1 MKMGINQIQIAKFI
15 GVNISTISREFRRLI
30 EFLNVKME
38 DVEVGARAAVY
49 DGVGVGEDEDEDE
62 VGIVVVDIRIGVGVG
77 VRSIYS
83 GLSGNRTR
91 VAQSALMNVA

>member
-1 MKMGINQIQIAKFI
+1 MGINQIQIAKFI

-49 DGVGVGEDEDEDE
+49 DGVGVGEDEDE

>member
-49 DGVGVGEDEDEDE
+49 DGVGVGEDEDE
-62 VGIVVVDIRIGVGVG
+62 VGVVVVDIRIGVGVG

>member
-1 MKMGINQIQIAKFI
+1 
-15 GVNISTISREFRRLI
+15 LI

-62 VGIVVVDIRIGVGVG
+62 VGVVVDIRIGVGVG

>member
-49 DGVGVGEDEDEDE
+49 DGVGVGEDEDE
-62 VGIVVVDIRIGVGVG
+62 VGVVVVDIRIGVGVS

>member
-1 MKMGINQIQIAKFI
+1 MGINQIQIAKFI

-49 DGVGVGEDEDEDE
+49 DGVGVGEDEDE
-62 VGIVVVDIRIGVGVG
+62 VGVVVVDIRIGVGVG

>member
-49 DGVGVGEDEDEDE
+49 DGVGVGEDEDE
-62 VGIVVVDIRIGVGVG
+62 VGVVVVDIRIGVGVS

-83 GLSGNRTR
+83 GLSGNRTK